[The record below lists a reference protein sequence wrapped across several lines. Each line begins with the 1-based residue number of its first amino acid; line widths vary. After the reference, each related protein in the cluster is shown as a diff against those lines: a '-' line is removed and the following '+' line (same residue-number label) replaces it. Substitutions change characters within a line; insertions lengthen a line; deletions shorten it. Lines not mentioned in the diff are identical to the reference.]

1 MKQVLVKTVPVLARK
16 GTTALVP
23 MVQVEP
29 QTVMETWPWVAP
41 ELHVVVEVPAT
52 ELVSLCVIGVTQEHA
67 RNGMRSQL
75 VRRGRHFVWEA
86 LAAKHP
92 EVRVV

>member
-23 MVQVEP
+23 MVQAEP

-41 ELHVVVEVPAT
+41 ELHVVVEVPGT
-52 ELVSLCVIGVTQEHA
+52 EPAHTEEVASLPELEWTAELGEKETHA
-67 RNGMRSQL
+67 RR
-75 VRRGRHFVWEA
+75 
-86 LAAKHP
+86 K
-92 EVRVV
+92 